1 MRGKIVIVGL
11 VFALTGMAVL
21 AQEKATVAI
30 PNDLYCSGVITTEDV
45 PRNTILITGEQSNY
59 KLTFQE
65 GDYAYIN
72 KGSNQG
78 VKVGDVFSVIRPVK
92 DSVEIEW
99 TKWQDGILHKMGTNW
114 EDEGRVR
121 VVLAHPDVSVAQVEH
136 SCNYLQR
143 GDVVVPFTER
153 QSPPIK
159 PASEFDRFAP
169 PSGKPMA
176 MVIVGRKYQQ
186 QLGTNDVAYVNLGRD
201 QGVKVGDYFRIFR
214 YQGTQ
219 HETAYQTPRFAF
231 DIEGQWGPTLGFG
244 SSPSKYDWNNVP
256 REVIGE
262 GVVVRTGTN
271 SSSILVTFALREIY
285 AGDYVEIE

>member
-1 MRGKIVIVGL
+1 MRGKFVVGSL
-11 VFALTGMAVL
+11 VL
-21 AQEKATVAI
+21 ALSGIAASAQQKAAAAI
-30 PNDLYCSGVITTEDV
+30 PNDLYCSGVITTESI
-45 PRNTILITGEQSNY
+45 PRDAVLVTGEESNY
-59 KLTFQE
+59 KITFTE
-65 GDYAYIN
+65 GDYTYIN
-72 KGSNQG
+72 RGSNQG
-78 VKVGDVFSVIRPVK
+78 VKTGDVFSVIRPVT
-92 DSVEIEW
+92 DSARIEW
-99 TKWQDGILHKMGTNW
+99 TKWQYSILRKMGIDW

-136 SCNYLQR
+136 SCGYLQR

-159 PASEFDRFAP
+159 PASEFDHFAP

-176 MVIVGRKYQQ
+176 MIIVGARFQQ

-201 QGVKVGDYFRIFR
+201 QGVRVGDYFRVFR

-219 HETAYQTPRFAF
+219 HETAYQTSRFAF
-231 DIEGQWGPTLGFG
+231 DADGDWGPTLGLG
-244 SSPSKYDWNNVP
+244 RAPRKYDWNNVP

-271 SSSILVTFALREIY
+271 SSTVLLTFALREIY
-285 AGDYVEIE
+285 SGDYVELE

>member
-11 VFALTGMAVL
+11 ILALTGMAVP
-21 AQEKATVAI
+21 AQEKAAVAI
-30 PNDLYCSGVITTEDV
+30 ANDLYCSGVITSENV
-45 PRNTILITGEQSNY
+45 PRDTILITGEQSYY

-78 VKVGDVFSVIRPVK
+78 VKAGDVFSVIRPVK
-92 DSVEIEW
+92 DSIEVEW
-99 TKWQDGILHKMGTNW
+99 TKWQNSIFRKMGTDW
-114 EDEGRVR
+114 EDEGRLR
-121 VVLAHPDVSVAQVEH
+121 VVLAHPDVSIAQVEH
-136 SCNYLQR
+136 SCDYLQR
-143 GDVVVPFTER
+143 GDLVVPFTER

-159 PASEFDRFAP
+159 PASQFDRFAP
-169 PSGKPMA
+169 PSGKQMA
-176 MVIVGRKYQQ
+176 MVIVGRKFQQ

-219 HETAYQTPRFAF
+219 HEDAFQTPRFAF
-231 DIEGQWGPTLGFG
+231 DIEGKWGPTLGFG
-244 SSPSKYDWNNVP
+244 SSPSKYNWNNVP

-271 SSSILVTFALREIY
+271 SSTVLLTFALREIY
-285 AGDYVEIE
+285 SGDYVEIE